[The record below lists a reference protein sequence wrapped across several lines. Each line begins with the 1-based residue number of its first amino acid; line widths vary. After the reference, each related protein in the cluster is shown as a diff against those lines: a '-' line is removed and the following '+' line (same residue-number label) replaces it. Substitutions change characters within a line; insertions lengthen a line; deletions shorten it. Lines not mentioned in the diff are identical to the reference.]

1 MSIEGFVRAAGAAMG
16 YARESFGSGGAV
28 MVSPAAGVAGSP
40 TVFGGGSGRAADG
53 FAAESGVVRG
63 HIVALGEHDEA
74 GEQQLRDALAAAGVG
89 RDRMDSV
96 IAAAE
101 ADVAAMGASTD
112 TPAGRCAL
120 VAAIK
125 RHLHD
130 TQGMLD
136 HAGADAQTRAAAAN
150 VTAAGYDGIGQQPP
164 GGAAAAPMAAMGSP
178 MGAMSA
184 LSALPAMA
192 AMPMSGV
199 GLPMG
204 GGGLPLA
211 PLAGLAGLFTQSH
224 QTPTPGGQSG
234 GAGGQI
240 LGVDEPTSGAAAIP
254 VGDVRYDPQSAPGG
268 RGPYSTY
275 IAKALDVMGIHDP
288 IARAN
293 WTRGLET
300 GVGRESG
307 FNPMAVNRSD
317 SNAHGPLMADG
328 APAGSSRGGL
338 QTIPATFAANH
349 QPGTSTEI
357 YDPVANIAA
366 AMNYLMRRYHVQ
378 RDGSNLAVVGQ
389 FNPHHAPQ
397 GY

>member
-1 MSIEGFVRAAGAAMG
+1 MSLEGFVRAAGAAMG
-16 YARESFGSGGAV
+16 FARESLGSGG
-28 MVSPAAGVAGSP
+28 VSLAPAPGVGGSP
-40 TVFGGGSGRAADG
+40 TGFGGGCGQAADG
-53 FAAESGVVRG
+53 FAQESGVVRA
-63 HIVALGEHDEA
+63 HVAALGDYDQA
-74 GEQQLRDALAAAGVG
+74 GEQQLRDALEAAGIG

-101 ADVAAMGASTD
+101 ADVAAMGASTS
-112 TPAGRCAL
+112 TPAGRRAL

-130 TQGMLD
+130 TQDTLD
-136 HAGADAQTRAAAAN
+136 HAGGDAQTRAAAAN
-150 VTAAGYDGIGQQPP
+150 VSAAGYDGIGQQPP
-164 GGAAAAPMAAMGSP
+164 GGGAGVPMAAAAP
-178 MGAMSA
+178 AMST

-192 AMPMSGV
+192 TMPISGG

-204 GGGLPLA
+204 GAGQALT
-211 PLAGLAGLFTQSH
+211 PLAGLASLFTPNHQSA
-224 QTPTPGGQSG
+224 TPVSQSG
-234 GAGGQI
+234 GPAGQT
-240 LGVDEPTSGAAAIP
+240 EEAASGAAAIP
-254 VGDVRYDPQSAPGG
+254 VGDVRYDPQAAPGG

-275 IAKALDVMGIHDP
+275 IAKALDVMGIRDP
-288 IARAN
+288 VAREN

-300 GVGRESG
+300 AVGRESG

-317 SNAHGPLMADG
+317 SNAHGAQMSDG

-357 YDPVANIAA
+357 YEPVANITA
-366 AMNYLMRRYHVQ
+366 AMNYLMRRYHVL
-378 RDGSNLAVVGQ
+378 RDGSNLASVGQ